1 MRLSHPSHLPLTS
14 LPPLAPRLPDQSFPM
29 LRLQSPVL
37 IREIVYPRPDFII
50 PFPLFRALYSVE
62 LGGRGVCLGQGF
74 AGDGEGG
81 RGWETADIGERAERL
96 GICACVDLGRDVGFE
111 LGLVRFAIGDMAGV
125 C

>member
-1 MRLSHPSHLPLTS
+1 
-14 LPPLAPRLPDQSFPM
+14 M

-37 IREIVYPRPDFII
+37 ICEIVNPRPDFIV

-62 LGGRGVCLGQGF
+62 L
-74 AGDGEGG
+74 GG

-111 LGLVRFAIGDMAGV
+111 LGSVRVSIENMARA